1 MRRPRVL
8 LAAAGLVALGT
19 VAAACGSSKPA
30 PPGAAGTGGTTA
42 STTAASTTS
51 APMKGSPTTM
61 DVSSTTMNMAPMG
74 KPLAVR
80 ADGLVDPA
88 RIDLSGMP
96 GVTAAEQQRAES
108 LLRRSILTLPKWAD
122 YRKAEAGGYRSIGD
136 GITGEEH
143 FLRWEA
149 VNDGVMLDP
158 SAPESL
164 VYKVDPATGTRTLEA
179 AMFILPERYNLN
191 NVPNVG
197 GALTQFHTHDNLCF
211 NNDTKAPKVVG
222 LTNGEGKCPPPLVKF
237 RANVMLH
244 VWIRPNPCGPFA
256 ALEGVG
262 AGQTKPGTTRA
273 CDMVHG
279 AATP

>member
-1 MRRPRVL
+1 MRRRPVL
-8 LAAAGLVALGT
+8 FAASGLVAVGML
-19 VAAACGSSKPA
+19 ASACVGSKPA
-30 PPGAAGTGGTTA
+30 PPGAAGAG
-42 STTAASTTS
+42 STSASTTS
-51 APMKGSPTTM
+51 TAAATTTT
-61 DVSSTTMNMAPMG
+61 SAATTSTTMNMAAMG

-88 RIDLSGMP
+88 KIDLSGMP

-108 LLRRSILTLPKWAD
+108 LLRRTILTLPRWAD
-122 YRKAEAGGYRSIGD
+122 YRKAEADGYRSIGD
-136 GITGEEH
+136 GLTGEEH

-149 VNDGVMLDP
+149 VNDKVMLDP
-158 SAPESL
+158 RAPESL
-164 VYKVDPATGTRTLEA
+164 VYKVDPATGARTLEA

-191 NVPNVG
+191 NVPDVG
-197 GALTQFHTHDNLCF
+197 GALTQFHIHDNLCF
-211 NNDTKAPKVVG
+211 NNDPKAPKVVG

-244 VWIRPNPCGPFA
+244 VWIRPNTCGPFA

-279 AATP
+279 AASP